1 MTGVFLFSLLASHT
15 LAVSRNATEPLKIL
29 VFGDSQGDVGP
40 TYKVLEDQLKQ
51 HDRAGTVINAAI
63 GGTLSCGWAKDPKAV
78 AKAAAKAFGLSGPHL
93 VWLTVGGN
101 DMAGDSKYHVSTMNC
116 QMVAVLFFFAQRFV
130 LSVFLDPV
138 VASSSANHLPSWPSP
153 SASAR
158 CRGGRQTAIYLV
170 CAPTASHVMRW

>member
-15 LAVSRNATEPLKIL
+15 LAVSRNAAEPLKIL

-40 TYKVLEDQLKQ
+40 TYKVVEDQLKQ
-51 HDRAGTVINAAI
+51 HGKAGTVINAAI

-78 AKAAAKAFGLSGPHL
+78 AKAAAKAFGSSGPHL

-116 QMVAVLFFFAQRFV
+116 QMVAVLFFFAS
-130 LSVFLDPV
+130 SVV
-138 VASSSANHLPSWPSP
+138 THLTRSSP
-153 SASAR
+153 STNHPPR
-158 CRGGRQTAIYLV
+158 PLIIYQSSPFLSLTIRLRPPCILIRNV
-170 CAPTASHVMRW
+170 WKRL